1 MKKTVLV
8 IALILMSTGCAGLHR
23 KQLLGAQ
30 VHSFNLGGIEL
41 VHCSIL
47 MDKAKP
53 QQAHD
58 AIEVCRDELQATT
71 PQPAKR

>member
-1 MKKTVLV
+1 MKILLV
-8 IALILMSTGCAGLHR
+8 VFLALLSTGCAGLHH

-30 VHSFNLGGIEL
+30 VHSFNLGGIEF

-58 AIEVCRDELQATT
+58 AIEVCRDELQTA

>member
-1 MKKTVLV
+1 MKTALV
-8 IALILMSTGCAGLHR
+8 IALAITCTSCAGLHR

-58 AIEVCRDELQATT
+58 AIEVCRDELQTT
-71 PQPAKR
+71 PQPVKR